1 MASFSAT
8 KLLPFKL
15 KPSGGVSSTLHLGLL
30 ILLPLAVFVLVRL
43 GDTFI
48 SLAYAIVLL
57 SKWRMFAVRP
67 RFWPAI
73 IRANSVD
80 IMVGLAVV
88 LFMTHSSSQWL
99 QLLWAAAYGVWLIY
113 LKPATSMFM
122 TTIQAGVGQLFGL
135 MAVYSVWAGQPLAVL
150 VLATGAVCTLSAR
163 HFFDTFDEPFA
174 KLLSYFWGYIG
185 ASLAWLLGHW
195 LLFYGAVSQPTLFLT
210 VMGYGLACLYYFDH
224 TEKLSMMLKR
234 QFVFIM
240 VAILLVIL
248 TFSDWG
254 DKVV

>member
-1 MASFSAT
+1 MARLSAS
-8 KLLPFKL
+8 KLLPFKV
-15 KPSGGVSSTLHLGLL
+15 KPIGGLSSALHLVLL
-30 ILLPLAVFVLVRL
+30 ILLPLVVFVLVRL

-48 SLAYAIVLL
+48 RLAYAMIIL

-80 IMVGLAVV
+80 IIVGLSVV

-99 QLLWAAAYGVWLIY
+99 QLVWAAGYAFWLVY
-113 LKPATSMFM
+113 LKPANSMLM
-122 TTIQAGVGQLFGL
+122 TAVQAGIGQFLGL
-135 MAVYSVWAGQPLAVL
+135 MAVYSVWGGQPLYVV
-150 VLATGAVCTLSAR
+150 VLATGTVCTLSAR
-163 HFFDTFDEPFA
+163 HFFDTFDEPYA
-174 KLLSYFWGYIG
+174 KLLSYLWGYFG
-185 ASLAWLLGHW
+185 AALAWLLGHW
-195 LLFYGAVSQPTLFLT
+195 LLFYGAVAQPTLILSIL
-210 VMGYGLACLYYFDH
+210 GYGLAGLYYFDH
-224 TEKLSMMLKR
+224 TEKLSLMLKR

-240 VAILLVIL
+240 IAILLVIL